1 MSEVPP
7 ALQMMAN
14 DDDGATAYGADP
26 PGMYPSYRDEEAN
39 AMVAEQDSDEEIV
52 ERPRYRSRYIDYA

>member
-1 MSEVPP
+1 
-7 ALQMMAN
+7 MAN